1 MLNSLFNNQIELL
14 TSVTELFELELAY
27 LEYHCLNKDELLSR
41 SAYLKSI
48 DGKTTQHFLM
58 SQVQ

>member
-1 MLNSLFNNQIELL
+1 MLNRLFNSQIELL